1 MFSKRIVTISRLL
14 IVYRLGQN
22 SYLPLYVSMPL
33 NDRYGEKIKYCLFF
47 LCMVLMNLMSVMMM
61 ARVIETMCV
70 LIVISMI

>member
-47 LCMVLMNLMSVMMM
+47 FMYGLNEFDECDDDG
-61 ARVIETMCV
+61 EGY
-70 LIVISMI
+70 